1 MNFYKICGRL
11 FFILALLFLFI
22 RFFQHYQDLPQF
34 TWNISV
40 FLCFWLAVALMCG
53 IIVLGAY
60 AWTRLLLGGLVFL
73 PLKDAYIIF
82 GQAQVGKYLP
92 GNVLQYVG
100 RVTLGRSYG
109 VNLEE
114 AVVSMGIE
122 LLLVMTT
129 GSLWGLFGLLLH
141 PSSIPWLMGQ
151 TEGRQ
156 PLVYGCLFLLIFL
169 LAATLA
175 LIKPVRTWLYQRR
188 AYLHP
193 RRIAGAMLLYSVQF
207 FLFGLLIS
215 LLYRALWPGGAPVP
229 WFDFV
234 WGFALAW
241 VVGFVVP
248 GAPGGLGIREACF
261 VGLFSQGMGEGLAI
275 SLAMVLRLV
284 TITGDFLSFGIAYL
298 MAHKKPLRPGMPQN
312 R

>member
-1 MNFYKICGRL
+1 MNLLKICGRL
-11 FFILALLFLFI
+11 FFLLALLFLFI
-22 RFFQHYQDLPQF
+22 RLFQHFYDIPR
-34 TWNISV
+34 
-40 FLCFWLAVALMCG
+40 LAWGMSGFFSFSLIVTAVCVNVA
-53 IIVLGAY
+53 LGAY
-60 AWTRLLLGGLVFL
+60 AWARLLLGGRVFL
-73 PLKDAYIIF
+73 PFGNAFIIF

-100 RVTLGRSYG
+100 RVALGRSYG
-109 VNLEE
+109 VNWEE

-141 PSSIPWLMGQ
+141 PNSIPWLMGKV
-151 TEGRQ
+151 EGRP
-156 PLVYGCLFLLIFL
+156 PLIYGFLFLLIIL
-169 LAATLA
+169 LAVTLA
-175 LIKPVRTWLYQRR
+175 FIKPVRTWLYQRR

-248 GAPGGLGIREACF
+248 GAPGGLGIREVCF
-261 VGLFSQGMGEGLAI
+261 VGLFSPGMGEGLAI

-298 MAHKKPLRPGMPQN
+298 MARNTKLQSIDN
-312 R
+312 